1 MATRNPIE
9 STLTRFARHL
19 HARRGLAE
27 VTVHNYVTTI
37 RRLVPVI
44 GIEPTPRTIERHIE
58 RMHKSGA
65 SYSHIVNTSIA
76 LEAYCSFIGR
86 PIKLGRPRKPRHLVR
101 GTLSEAEVTLL
112 IAAARSLRERAMI
125 ATLAYAGLRNRELCR
140 LRIRDVDL
148 GGQMLHIQATK
159 TQKDRH
165 AHIAAPCIGLLAEYL
180 RERAGE
186 PGDLLF
192 VCLGSGRPYLQ
203 QSLRKMI
210 REAAKRADLKKRV
223 YPQLLRHSLA
233 TNLLHR
239 GAHLLAIKE
248 QLGHAFVETTMIYV
262 HSSAEHTQMQYRMY
276 APSYL

>member
-1 MATRNPIE
+1 VATCNPVE
-9 STLTRFARHL
+9 STLVRFARHL

-27 VTVHNYVTTI
+27 ATVHNYTSAI
-37 RRLVPVI
+37 RRLAPAI
-44 GIEPTPRTIERHIE
+44 GLLPTPKAVEQQIE
-58 RMHKSGA
+58 RMHRAGA

-101 GTLSEAEVTLL
+101 GTLSEAEVTVL
-112 IAAARSLRERAMI
+112 IAAARGLRDRAMI

-148 GGQMLHIQATK
+148 GGQTLHIEATK
-159 TQKDRH
+159 TQKDRY
-165 AHIAAPCIGLLAEYL
+165 AHIAAPCVSLLADYL

-186 PGDLLF
+186 PGDPMF
-192 VCLGSGRPYLQ
+192 VSLGSGRPYAPQ
-203 QSLRKMI
+203 NLRKTI
-210 REAAKRADLKKRV
+210 RTAAKRAGLKKRV
-223 YPQLLRHSLA
+223 YPQLLHSLA
-233 TNLLHR
+233 TALLHR

-248 QLGHAFVETTMIYV
+248 QLGHSFVETTMIYV
-262 HSSAEHTQMQYRMY
+262 HSNPEHTRLQYRMY

>member
-1 MATRNPIE
+1 MAVRHSLE
-9 STLTRFARHL
+9 STLVRFARHL

-27 VTVHNYVTTI
+27 ATVHNYTAAI
-37 RRLVPVI
+37 RRLAPVI
-44 GIEPTPRTIERHIE
+44 GLEPTPKNIEQHIE
-58 RMHKSGA
+58 RMHKAGA

-76 LEAYCSFIGR
+76 LEAYCAFMGR
-86 PIKLGRPRKPRHLVR
+86 PIKLGRPQKPHHLVR

-148 GGQMLHIQATK
+148 GGQTLHIQATK
-159 TQKDRH
+159 TQKDRYT
-165 AHIAAPCIGLLAEYL
+165 HITASCVSLLADYL
-180 RERAGE
+180 RERDGQ
-186 PGDLLF
+186 PSDLMF
-192 VCLGSGRPYLQ
+192 VCLRSGRPYAPQ
-203 QSLRKMI
+203 NLRKLI
-210 REAAKRADLKKRV
+210 RTAAKRANLKKRV
-223 YPQLLRHSLA
+223 YPHLLRHSLA
-233 TNLLHR
+233 TSLLHR

-262 HSSAEHTQMQYRMY
+262 HSSPAHTQLQYRMY